1 MRLDASELDD
11 GLDPKDMDLLERA
24 HLYRNFP
31 EIKVTLDDF
40 LDVLEKRRVAYVP
53 GFADEMRRS
62 LENLQK
68 AVEIANMSL
77 DAQREFNLV
86 DKRWVRSDLAE
97 SMAGGKFAMEMDVR
111 MDKEGEFW
119 ISHAVGAKA
128 TFFPPLVNNL
138 TTEEMRE
145 KSRRLNLADSLKD
158 FIPYAKRGH
167 RLILEIKTLGPDTE
181 KFEQSALKLK
191 KMLEDNGVEE
201 SVSIASL
208 SPGILFAI
216 HKVMPKMPLILN
228 GGLLPAFSYHESA
241 NNPMKRLVG
250 ADESWRAF
258 GMKPF
263 GEVVFSANRD
273 LIQRVDGE
281 GVQTGYVLAA
291 IPDELLR
298 VLRQQKVDK
307 ARMGGIVSVAG
318 IDIAANAM
326 RLIGADQSA
335 AQMSR
340 YYADVVRDLGV
351 NVMSGTWGQELGSV
365 PGLVHLSPEE
375 QIKAMRKFYG
385 PDILIYTKNPETT
398 AIKLAK
404 DTGDDVENVI
414 GEI

>member
-1 MRLDASELDD
+1 MPESKRPHDELA
-11 GLDPKDMDLLERA
+11 PNEMTLLEEA
-24 HLYRNFP
+24 YLYRNFP

-40 LDVLEKRRVAYVP
+40 LDVLEKRRIAYAP

-68 AVEIANMSL
+68 AVEIVNMSL
-77 DAQREFNLV
+77 DTQKRFNLV
-86 DKRWVRSDLAE
+86 DKRWVRSDFAE
-97 SMAGGKFAMEMDVR
+97 VMSGGKFAMEMDVR
-111 MDKEGEFW
+111 MDKDGEFW
-119 ISHAVGAKA
+119 ISHAVGARA
-128 TFFPPLVNNL
+128 TFFPPLVNTL
-138 TTEEMRE
+138 TTEEM
-145 KSRRLNLADSLKD
+145 KLKGKRLNLADSLKE

-167 RLILEIKTLGPDTE
+167 RLILEIKTLGPDTK
-181 KFEQSALKLK
+181 KFEQSALRLK
-191 KMLEDNGVEE
+191 KMLEDNGVED

-216 HKVMPKMPLILN
+216 HKAMPRIPLILN
-228 GGLLPAFSYHESA
+228 GGLLPVFSYQESA
-241 NNPMKRLVG
+241 SPMKRLVG

-273 LIQRVDGE
+273 LIQRADGE
-281 GVQTGYVLAA
+281 GVQTGYVLAT

-326 RLIGADQSA
+326 RLIGADESA

-351 NVMSGTWGQELGSV
+351 NIMSGTWGQELGSI

-404 DTGDDVENVI
+404 NVGDDVKGVI
-414 GEI
+414 GEV